1 MAGNTIGTLFKL
13 TTFGE
18 SHGTS
23 IGGIIDGCPP
33 SISLDLEAIQKDL
46 DRRKPGQSAIVTQ
59 RKESDTV
66 KFLSGIF
73 EGKTTGTPIGFVI
86 ENENQK
92 SKDYSHIKDSFRPSH
107 ADYVYQQKYGIRD
120 YRGGGRSSARE
131 TACRVVAGAVAKQVI
146 SSIKIYAFTSSV
158 GDLFIDKPYQDLDFS
173 KIDANDVRCP
183 DSTTAEKM
191 IEKNIRTNNEFYI
204 APVYNEMIRDGEKI
218 LHYPIAE
225 MRGLGTPEDLSRFL
239 ENINKNK
246 PSVILIAGVNGVGKT
261 TTIGKLGKI
270 LGQNNKKIVLGAA
283 DTFRAA
289 AVSQLEVWAK
299 RINADII
306 KSEEGADPASVA
318 YKALDHAKKNNFD
331 YLLIDTAGRLQNK
344 KNLMDEFKKITKV
357 LKKIDSNAPHE
368 TFLILDATT
377 GQSAISQV
385 EEFKK
390 ISPITGIIMTKLD
403 GTAKG
408 GILLAIGKKFK
419 LPIIALGMGEKEDD
433 LQTFNSEYFSNALM
447 QF

>member
-1 MAGNTIGTLFKL
+1 MSIFDKFKL
-13 TTFGE
+13 GL
-18 SHGTS
+18 SKSSKNLSSG
-23 IGGIIDGCPP
+23 
-33 SISLDLEAIQKDL
+33 LNDL
-46 DRRKPGQSAIVTQ
+46 
-59 RKESDTV
+59 
-66 KFLSGIF
+66 IF
-73 EGKTTGTPIGFVI
+73 K
-86 ENENQK
+86 K
-92 SKDYSHIKDSFRPSH
+92 
-107 ADYVYQQKYGIRD
+107 
-120 YRGGGRSSARE
+120 
-131 TACRVVAGAVAKQVI
+131 
-146 SSIKIYAFTSSV
+146 
-158 GDLFIDKPYQDLDFS
+158 
-173 KIDANDVRCP
+173 KIDENMLNELEDFLIQSDVGVESAKELREKFANTKVNP
-183 DSTTAEKM
+183 KTVEKDE
-191 IEKNIRTNNEFYI
+191 IFKIFSNYVHEILKPLEKN
-204 APVYNEMIRDGEKI
+204 
-218 LHYPIAE
+218 
-225 MRGLGTPEDLSRFL
+225 L

-246 PSVILIAGVNGVGKT
+246 PCVILIAGVNGVGKT

-306 KSEEGADPASVA
+306 KSDEGADPASVA

-377 GQSAISQV
+377 GQNAISQV

-419 LPIIALGMGEKEDD
+419 LPIIALCMGEKEDD

>member
-1 MAGNTIGTLFKL
+1 MSIFDKFKL
-13 TTFGE
+13 GLSKSSKNLSSGLNDLIFKKKIDENMLNELEDFLIQSDVGVE
-18 SHGTS
+18 S
-23 IGGIIDGCPP
+23 
-33 SISLDLEAIQKDL
+33 A
-46 DRRKPGQSAIVTQ
+46 
-59 RKESDTV
+59 KELRE
-66 KFLSGIF
+66 KFSNT
-73 EGKTTGTPIGFVI
+73 KVNPKPIG
-86 ENENQK
+86 
-92 SKDYSHIKDSFRPSH
+92 KDEIFKIFSN
-107 ADYVYQQKYGIRD
+107 YVSEI
-120 YRGGGRSSARE
+120 
-131 TACRVVAGAVAKQVI
+131 
-146 SSIKIYAFTSSV
+146 
-158 GDLFIDKPYQDLDFS
+158 LKPL
-173 KIDANDVRCP
+173 
-183 DSTTAEKM
+183 
-191 IEKNIRTNNEFYI
+191 EKNL
-204 APVYNEMIRDGEKI
+204 EK
-218 LHYPIAE
+218 
-225 MRGLGTPEDLSRFL
+225 
-239 ENINKNK
+239 INKNK

-299 RINADII
+299 IINADII
-306 KSEEGADPASVA
+306 KSDEGADPASVA

-344 KNLMDEFKKITKV
+344 KNLMDEFKKIIKV

-377 GQSAISQV
+377 GQNAISQV

-419 LPIIALGMGEKEDD
+419 LPIIALSMGEKEDD

>member
-1 MAGNTIGTLFKL
+1 MSIFDKFKL
-13 TTFGE
+13 GL
-18 SHGTS
+18 SKSSKNLSSG
-23 IGGIIDGCPP
+23 
-33 SISLDLEAIQKDL
+33 LNDL
-46 DRRKPGQSAIVTQ
+46 
-59 RKESDTV
+59 
-66 KFLSGIF
+66 IF
-73 EGKTTGTPIGFVI
+73 K
-86 ENENQK
+86 K
-92 SKDYSHIKDSFRPSH
+92 
-107 ADYVYQQKYGIRD
+107 
-120 YRGGGRSSARE
+120 
-131 TACRVVAGAVAKQVI
+131 
-146 SSIKIYAFTSSV
+146 
-158 GDLFIDKPYQDLDFS
+158 
-173 KIDANDVRCP
+173 KIDENMLNELEDFLIQSDVGVESAKELREKFANTKVN
-183 DSTTAEKM
+183 SKTVEKDE
-191 IEKNIRTNNEFYI
+191 IFKIFSNYVSEILKPLEKN
-204 APVYNEMIRDGEKI
+204 
-218 LHYPIAE
+218 
-225 MRGLGTPEDLSRFL
+225 L

-246 PSVILIAGVNGVGKT
+246 PCVILIAGVNGVGKT

-306 KSEEGADPASVA
+306 KSDEGADPASVA

-377 GQSAISQV
+377 GQSAINQV

-419 LPIIALGMGEKEDD
+419 LPIIALSMGEKEDD
-433 LQTFNSEYFSNALM
+433 LQVFNSEYFSNALM

>member
-1 MAGNTIGTLFKL
+1 MGIFDKFKL
-13 TTFGE
+13 GLNK
-18 SHGTS
+18 SS
-23 IGGIIDGCPP
+23 K
-33 SISLDLEAIQKDL
+33 SLSSGLNDL
-46 DRRKPGQSAIVTQ
+46 
-59 RKESDTV
+59 
-66 KFLSGIF
+66 IF
-73 EGKTTGTPIGFVI
+73 K
-86 ENENQK
+86 
-92 SKDYSHIKDSFRPSH
+92 R
-107 ADYVYQQKYGIRD
+107 
-120 YRGGGRSSARE
+120 
-131 TACRVVAGAVAKQVI
+131 
-146 SSIKIYAFTSSV
+146 
-158 GDLFIDKPYQDLDFS
+158 
-173 KIDANDVRCP
+173 KIDESMLNELEDFLIQSDVGVESAKELREKFANTKVNPKTSGKDEIYKIFSSYISEILKP
-183 DSTTAEKM
+183 L
-191 IEKNIRTNNEFYI
+191 EKN
-204 APVYNEMIRDGEKI
+204 
-218 LHYPIAE
+218 
-225 MRGLGTPEDLSRFL
+225 L

-246 PSVILIAGVNGVGKT
+246 PSVILVAGVNGVGKT

-299 RINADII
+299 KINADII

-318 YKALDHAKKNNFD
+318 YKALDYAKKNNFD

-357 LKKIDSNAPHE
+357 VKKIDLNAPHE
-368 TFLILDATT
+368 TFLVLDATT

-390 ISPITGIIMTKLD
+390 ITPITGIIMAKLD
-403 GTAKG
+403 STAKG
-408 GILLAIGKKFK
+408 GILLAIGRKFK

>member
-1 MAGNTIGTLFKL
+1 MNIFDKFKL
-13 TTFGE
+13 GL
-18 SHGTS
+18 SKSSKNLSSG
-23 IGGIIDGCPP
+23 
-33 SISLDLEAIQKDL
+33 LNDL
-46 DRRKPGQSAIVTQ
+46 
-59 RKESDTV
+59 
-66 KFLSGIF
+66 IF
-73 EGKTTGTPIGFVI
+73 K
-86 ENENQK
+86 K
-92 SKDYSHIKDSFRPSH
+92 
-107 ADYVYQQKYGIRD
+107 
-120 YRGGGRSSARE
+120 
-131 TACRVVAGAVAKQVI
+131 
-146 SSIKIYAFTSSV
+146 
-158 GDLFIDKPYQDLDFS
+158 
-173 KIDANDVRCP
+173 KIDENMLNELEDFLIQSDVGVESAKELREKFANTKVNPKTVGKDEIFKIFSNYVSEILKP
-183 DSTTAEKM
+183 L
-191 IEKNIRTNNEFYI
+191 EKN
-204 APVYNEMIRDGEKI
+204 
-218 LHYPIAE
+218 
-225 MRGLGTPEDLSRFL
+225 L

-246 PSVILIAGVNGVGKT
+246 PSVILVAGVNGVGKT

-306 KSEEGADPASVA
+306 KSDEGADPASVA

>member
-1 MAGNTIGTLFKL
+1 MGIFDKFKL
-13 TTFGE
+13 GLNK
-18 SHGTS
+18 SS
-23 IGGIIDGCPP
+23 K
-33 SISLDLEAIQKDL
+33 SL
-46 DRRKPGQSAIVTQ
+46 S
-59 RKESDTV
+59 
-66 KFLSGIF
+66 SGLNNLIF
-73 EGKTTGTPIGFVI
+73 K
-86 ENENQK
+86 
-92 SKDYSHIKDSFRPSH
+92 R
-107 ADYVYQQKYGIRD
+107 
-120 YRGGGRSSARE
+120 
-131 TACRVVAGAVAKQVI
+131 
-146 SSIKIYAFTSSV
+146 
-158 GDLFIDKPYQDLDFS
+158 
-173 KIDANDVRCP
+173 KIDESMLNELEDFLIQSDVGVESAKELREKFANTKVNPKTSGKDEIYKIFSSYISEILKP
-183 DSTTAEKM
+183 L
-191 IEKNIRTNNEFYI
+191 EKN
-204 APVYNEMIRDGEKI
+204 
-218 LHYPIAE
+218 
-225 MRGLGTPEDLSRFL
+225 L

-246 PSVILIAGVNGVGKT
+246 PSVILVAGVNGVGKT

-299 RINADII
+299 KINADII

-318 YKALDHAKKNNFD
+318 YKALDYAKKNNFD

-357 LKKIDSNAPHE
+357 VKKIDLNAPHE
-368 TFLILDATT
+368 TFLVLDATT

-390 ISPITGIIMTKLD
+390 ITPITGIIMAKLD
-403 GTAKG
+403 STAKG
-408 GILLAIGKKFK
+408 GILLAIGRKFK